1 MKKGWYVTGSLLLA
15 LCMSTT
21 ASASISSYLTQSEY
35 NDILWDNY
43 SEDRGIVVE
52 NYPEL
57 GYLTYK
63 NSQGSLVTCNYYSG
77 EVVVEKQPYYEM
89 EDKIGYLDELF
100 PNFTYDPRDVGITSI
115 RGGDC
120 IYIRTNSEGYI
131 TYISAYNDY
140 SMRYGKVVSFNYN
153 TGETANLQLE
163 DEQGNLFS
171 YDVGIA
177 TPVTKG
183 GKMHALSTIKAGDW
197 AKVLISQKILGEG
210 VIEEEVLEI
219 VLDNDTRV
227 ISNVYR
233 GQLTSIDTYKKLL
246 NMKNA
251 QALGKPAWGT
261 YKDLL
266 SLAIDTNTA
275 AAYRIGNRI
284 SFDYIKRYL
293 INADGYVYVAAEDYK
308 GKENAVKLNFQSKLQ
323 TTLEPSPVISASMS
337 SIKLLSGETIYV
349 DEDAIIVRDNR
360 LVSANNIM
368 VGDKLQAVITG
379 ENKLAVARIVNDQT
393 TGSLQVYRG
402 RIKKITDRESFQV
415 ETFSLLED
423 NTWYYHPTPQTFSI
437 DPDTKFYNES
447 GLITS
452 GIESFLAYGDETS
465 VGDVYTIIAI
475 GEKAYAIIDMPY
487 VTDSVKGEIYAVES
501 GSIKIKDAYYY
512 DTARKRWVEYSKKN
526 TGGTITLGANSVVV
540 KGGKVIP
547 VSKLEVGDTVSA
559 MIETNF
565 KDANGT
571 VNGYIVVVEN

>member
-21 ASASISSYLTQSEY
+21 TSASISSYLTQSEY
-35 NDILWDNY
+35 SDILWDNY
-43 SEDRGIVVE
+43 SEDRGIVTQ

-63 NSQGSLVTCNYYSG
+63 NSSGQLITCNYYAE

-100 PNFTYDPRDVGITSI
+100 PNFTYDSRDAQITSI
-115 RGGDC
+115 QAGDC
-120 IYIRTNSEGYI
+120 IYIRTNSERYI
-131 TYISAYNDY
+131 TYLSAYNDY

-153 TGETANLQLE
+153 TGEVANLQLE
-163 DEQGNLFS
+163 DEKGNLYT
-171 YDVGIA
+171 YDISQV

-183 GKMHALSTIKAGDW
+183 GKMYALSTIKAGDW

-210 VIEEEVLEI
+210 IIEEEVLEI

-227 ISNVYR
+227 ISNIYR
-233 GQLTSIDTYKKLL
+233 GQLTSFDTYKKLL
-246 NMKNA
+246 NIKNA
-251 QALGKPAWGT
+251 QALGKSAWGT
-261 YKDLL
+261 YNSLM
-266 SLAIDTNTA
+266 SLAIDTKTA
-275 AAYRIGNRI
+275 AAYRMGNRI

-293 INADGYVYVAAEDYK
+293 MNTDGYVYIAAENYK

-323 TTLEPSPVISASMS
+323 TTLEPSPVIAASMS
-337 SIKLLSGETIYV
+337 SIQLLSGETIYV
-349 DEDAIIVRDNR
+349 DEDAIIVRDQR

-368 VGDKLQAVITG
+368 VGDYLQAVVTG
-379 ENKLAVARIVNDQT
+379 ENKLAVARIVNNQT
-393 TGSLQVYRG
+393 TGSLQIYRG
-402 RIKKITDRESFQV
+402 RIKKITDRESFEVQ
-415 ETFSLLED
+415 TFSLLED
-423 NTWYYHPTPQTFSI
+423 HTWYYHPTPQTFAI
-437 DPDTKFYNES
+437 DMDTKFYNES
-447 GLITS
+447 GLVPS
-452 GIESFLAYGDETS
+452 GIESFLAYGEETS

-487 VTDSVKGEIYAVES
+487 VKDSVKGEIYAIED

-512 DTARKRWVEYSKKN
+512 DTARKRWMEYSKKN
-526 TGGTITLGANSVVV
+526 SGGTITLNANSVVI
-540 KGGKVIP
+540 KDGKVVP
-547 VSKLEVGDTVSA
+547 VRQLEVGDTISA

-565 KDANGT
+565 KEANGT

>member
-21 ASASISSYLTQSEY
+21 TSASISSYLTQSEY
-35 NDILWDNY
+35 NEILWDNY

-63 NSQGSLVTCNYYSG
+63 NGNGQLITSNYYAE
-77 EVVVEKQPYYEM
+77 EVAVEKQPYYEM

-100 PNFTYDPRDVGITSI
+100 PNFTYDPRDVEITNI
-115 RGGDC
+115 QAGDC
-120 IYIRTNSEGYI
+120 IYIRTNSEGSI

-153 TGETANLQLE
+153 TGEVANLQLQ
-163 DEQGNLFS
+163 DEKGDLYS
-171 YDVGIA
+171 YDISLA

-183 GKMHALSTIKAGDW
+183 GKMYSLSTIKPGDW

-210 VIEEEVLEI
+210 IIEEEVLEI

-233 GQLTSIDTYKKLL
+233 GQLTSVDTYKKIL
-246 NMKNA
+246 NIKNA
-251 QALGKPAWGT
+251 QALGKSSWGA
-261 YKDLL
+261 YNGLVRL
-266 SLAIDTNTA
+266 GIDTNTA

-293 INADGYVYVAAEDYK
+293 INADGYVYVAAENYK

-323 TTLEPSPVISASMS
+323 TTLEPSQVISASMS

-360 LVSANNIM
+360 LVSASNIM
-368 VGDKLQAVITG
+368 VGDYLQSVITG
-379 ENKLAVARIVNDQT
+379 ENKLAVGRVVNNQA

-402 RIKKITDRESFQV
+402 RIKKIDDRESFQV
-415 ETFSLLED
+415 QTFSLLED
-423 NTWYYHPTPQTFSI
+423 STWYYHPTPQTFSI
-437 DPDTKFYNES
+437 DIDTKFYNES
-447 GLITS
+447 GFVES
-452 GIESFLAYGDETS
+452 GIDKFLAYGEETS
-465 VGDVYTIIAI
+465 VGDVYTIVAI
-475 GEKAYAIIDMPY
+475 GEKAYAVIDMPY
-487 VTDSVKGEIYAVES
+487 VTNSVKGKVYAVEE

-512 DTARKRWVEYSKKN
+512 NPDTKKWAEYSKKN
-526 TGGTITLGANSVVV
+526 TGGTITLNAYSVVV
-540 KGGKVIP
+540 KAGKVIP
-547 VSKLEVGDTVSA
+547 ASKLDAGDTVRA

-565 KDANGT
+565 KDAKGT
-571 VNGYIVVVEN
+571 VKGYIVIVEN

>member
-1 MKKGWYVTGSLLLA
+1 MKKGWHVTGSLLLA

-21 ASASISSYLTQSEY
+21 TFASISSYLTQSEY
-35 NDILWDNY
+35 SDILWDNY
-43 SEDRGIVVE
+43 SEDRGIVVQ

-63 NSQGSLVTCNYYSG
+63 NNSGQLITRNYYAE
-77 EVVVEKQPYYEM
+77 EVAVEKQPYYEM
-89 EDKIGYLDELF
+89 EDRIGYLDELF
-100 PNFTYDPRDVGITSI
+100 PNFTYDPRDVQITSI
-115 RGGDC
+115 QAGDC
-120 IYIRTNSEGYI
+120 IYIRTNNEGYI

-153 TGETANLQLE
+153 TGEVANLQLE
-163 DEQGNLFS
+163 DEKGNLYS
-171 YDVGIA
+171 YNVTLA

-183 GKMHALSTIKAGDW
+183 GKMYGLSTIKAGDW

-210 VIEEEVLEI
+210 IIEEELLEI
-219 VLDNDTRV
+219 VVDNDTRV

-233 GQLTSIDTYKKLL
+233 GQLTSVDTYKKLL
-246 NMKNA
+246 NIKNA
-251 QALGKPAWGT
+251 QALGKSAWGT
-261 YKDLL
+261 YSGLM
-266 SLAIDTNTA
+266 SLAVDTHTA
-275 AAYRIGNRI
+275 AAYRIGNRV

-293 INADGYVYVAAEDYK
+293 INADGYVYVAAENYK
-308 GKENAVKLNFQSKLQ
+308 GKENAVKLNFQSKIQ
-323 TTLEPSPVISASMS
+323 TTLEPSPVISASMN

-349 DEDAIIVRDNR
+349 AEDAIIVRDNR

-368 VGDKLQAVITG
+368 VGDYLQAVVTG

-415 ETFSLLED
+415 QTFSLLED
-423 NTWYYHPTPQTFSI
+423 NTWYYHPTPQTFAI
-437 DPDTKFYNES
+437 DTDTKFYNES
-447 GLITS
+447 GIVQS
-452 GIESFLAYGDETS
+452 GIESFLAYGEETS
-465 VGDVYTIIAI
+465 VGDVYTIVAI
-475 GEKAYAIIDMPY
+475 GEKAYVIMDMPY
-487 VTDSVKGEIYAVES
+487 VTDSVKGQIYAVES

-526 TGGTITLGANSVVV
+526 AGGTITLNANSVVI

-547 VSKLEVGDTVSA
+547 VSKLEAGDTVSA

-565 KDANGT
+565 KDAKGT
-571 VNGYIVVVEN
+571 VNGYIIVVEN

>member
-1 MKKGWYVTGSLLLA
+1 
-15 LCMSTT
+15 
-21 ASASISSYLTQSEY
+21 
-35 NDILWDNY
+35 
-43 SEDRGIVVE
+43 
-52 NYPEL
+52 
-57 GYLTYK
+57 
-63 NSQGSLVTCNYYSG
+63 
-77 EVVVEKQPYYEM
+77 
-89 EDKIGYLDELF
+89 
-100 PNFTYDPRDVGITSI
+100 
-115 RGGDC
+115 
-120 IYIRTNSEGYI
+120 
-131 TYISAYNDY
+131 
-140 SMRYGKVVSFNYN
+140 
-153 TGETANLQLE
+153 
-163 DEQGNLFS
+163 
-171 YDVGIA
+171 
-177 TPVTKG
+177 
-183 GKMHALSTIKAGDW
+183 
-197 AKVLISQKILGEG
+197 
-210 VIEEEVLEI
+210 
-219 VLDNDTRV
+219 
-227 ISNVYR
+227 
-233 GQLTSIDTYKKLL
+233 
-246 NMKNA
+246 
-251 QALGKPAWGT
+251 
-261 YKDLL
+261 
-266 SLAIDTNTA
+266 
-275 AAYRIGNRI
+275 
-284 SFDYIKRYL
+284 
-293 INADGYVYVAAEDYK
+293 
-308 GKENAVKLNFQSKLQ
+308 
-323 TTLEPSPVISASMS
+323 MS

>member
-21 ASASISSYLTQSEY
+21 TSASISSYLTQSEY
-35 NDILWDNY
+35 SEILWDDY
-43 SEDRGIVVE
+43 SEDKGIVVE

-63 NSQGSLVTCNYYSG
+63 NSNGQLITCNYYAE
-77 EVVVEKQPYYEM
+77 EVAVEKQPHYEM

-100 PNFTYDPRDVGITSI
+100 PNFTYDPRDVQITSI
-115 RGGDC
+115 QVGDC

-153 TGETANLQLE
+153 TGEIANLQLE
-163 DEQGNLFS
+163 DQKGNLYS
-171 YDVGIA
+171 YDISLA

-183 GKMHALSTIKAGDW
+183 GKMYSLSTIKAGDW

-210 VIEEEVLEI
+210 IIEEEVLEI

-233 GQLTSIDTYKKLL
+233 GQLASIDTYKKLL

-251 QALGKPAWGT
+251 QALGKSSWGT
-261 YKDLL
+261 YNGLV
-266 SLAIDTNTA
+266 SMAVDTNTA
-275 AAYRIGNRI
+275 TAYRIGNRI

-293 INADGYVYVAAEDYK
+293 INADGYVYVAAENYK

-368 VGDKLQAVITG
+368 VGDYLQAVVTG
-379 ENKLAVARIVNDQT
+379 ENKLAIGRVVNNQT

-402 RIKKITDRESFQV
+402 RIKKIADRESFQV
-415 ETFSLLED
+415 ETFSLLEGS
-423 NTWYYHPTPQTFSI
+423 TWYYHPTPQTFAI
-437 DPDTKFYNES
+437 DMDTKFYNES
-447 GLITS
+447 GFVES
-452 GIESFLAYGDETS
+452 GIESFLAYGEGTS
-465 VGDVYTIIAI
+465 IGDVYTIIAI
-475 GEKAYAIIDMPY
+475 GEKAYAVIDMPY
-487 VTDSVKGEIYAVES
+487 VTNSVKGEVYATEDD
-501 GSIKIKDAYYY
+501 SIKIKDAYYY
-512 DTARKRWVEYSKKN
+512 DTAKKRWVEYSKKN
-526 TGGTITLGANSVVV
+526 IGGTITLNANSVVV

-565 KDANGT
+565 KNANGT